1 MANTYIRVIE
11 GRAEIV
17 VEVEPGMF
25 VNTVSASKLGLIR
38 PELLKTLDAE
48 AA

>member
-11 GRAEIV
+11 GRAEIM

-38 PELLKTLDAE
+38 PELLMALNME